1 MLYFAF
7 YFLEGM
13 VFWLFWKQ
21 QQEERRIQELATRME
36 QVIAET
42 EQKLEALQCL
52 PPRN

>member
-13 VFWLFWKQ
+13 IFWLFWRQ
-21 QQEERRIQELATRME
+21 QQEQLRIQALSARME

-52 PPRN
+52 PPKS

>member
-7 YFLEGM
+7 FFLEGM
-13 VFWLFWKQ
+13 VLWLFWKQ
-21 QQEERRIQELATRME
+21 QEEERRIQALSARME

-52 PPRN
+52 PPKS